1 MTGSGP
7 PAAPRRP
14 PAGDGP
20 GADPYAWM
28 RDRDRPEMREYLA
41 AERAWYDGQTAPQ
54 HGLREEL
61 FAEMAARLPPA
72 GESPRWR
79 QGGSWYFTRTVAGQQ
94 LEQFCRAAGPDGP
107 GEVLLDE
114 NLLLS
119 GPGLHRQLRGAGRP
133 RDQPG
138 RAVPGLLGGLRR
150 RRGVPAEGP

>member
-14 PAGDGP
+14 PAGGGP

-79 QGGSWYFTRTVAGQQ
+79 QGGSWYFTRTV
-94 LEQFCRAAGPDGP
+94 RRPAAGAVLP
-107 GEVLLDE
+107 G
-114 NLLLS
+114 
-119 GPGLHRQLRGAGRP
+119 RG
-133 RDQPG
+133 PG
-138 RAVPGLLGGLRR
+138 RAG
-150 RRGVPAEGP
+150 RGAAG